1 MSTTEVAKFDP
12 ATYVDKVRDKIKQSL
27 VDVIPDEQ
35 WNVMLKAEISS
46 FFESRTEKNSWNN
59 EYATKPSEFRR
70 LVGVVLEEETKKR
83 IRDMLN
89 GPDWTSYW
97 DGTRQQAGEE
107 IAKLARDNGAAILA
121 KWLESAISQ
130 IVSGIRFNSN
140 Q

>member
-46 FFESRTEKNSWNN
+46 FFESKTATDRWSN
-59 EYATKPSEFRR
+59 EAKTKPSEFRR
-70 LVGVVLEEETKKR
+70 LVSVVLEEETKAR
-83 IRDMLN
+83 IRAMLN

-130 IVSGIRFNSN
+130 VISSIRFNN
-140 Q
+140 NP

>member
-1 MSTTEVAKFDP
+1 MSTEVTKFDP

-27 VDVIPDEQ
+27 IDVIPDEQ
-35 WNVMLKAEISS
+35 WNAMLKAEISG
-46 FFESRTEKNSWNN
+46 FFEHRTNRDQWGG
-59 EYATKPSEFRR
+59 TTTTMSEFHRIAK
-70 LVGVVLEEETKKR
+70 LVLEEETKKR
-83 IRDMLN
+83 LRDMLN

-97 DGTRQQAGEE
+97 DGNKQQAGEE

-130 IVSGIRFNSN
+130 VISSIRFNNNN

>member
-46 FFESRTEKNSWNN
+46 FFENKTETGWNN
-59 EYATKPSEFRR
+59 QSTPKPSEFRR
-70 LVGVVLEEETKKR
+70 LVAIVIEEETKNR
-83 IRDMLN
+83 VRSMLASAE
-89 GPDWTSYW
+89 WSSYW
-97 DGTRQQAGEE
+97 DGTKQQAGEE
-107 IAKLARDNGAAILA
+107 IARIARENGAAILA
-121 KWLESAISQ
+121 KWLEAAIGQ
-130 IVSGIRFNSN
+130 VIAGIRFNN

>member
-46 FFESRTEKNSWNN
+46 FFENKTETGWNN
-59 EYATKPSEFRR
+59 QSTSKPSEFRR
-70 LVGVVLEEETKKR
+70 LAAVVLKEETKRR
-83 IRDMLN
+83 IREMLN
-89 GPDWTSYW
+89 GPDWSSCW
-97 DGTRQQAGEE
+97 DGTKQQAGEE

-130 IVSGIRFNSN
+130 VISGLRSN